1 MEEVAQWVL
10 LDVCS
15 LNLLYCMYHEV
26 ADRNKAYVTPSI
38 LHA

>member
-15 LNLLYCMYHEV
+15 LDLLHCMYHEF